1 MILPTRPLLN
11 RLITSTSS
19 SGIQTLTIDHPYSSL
34 TSQILT
40 QLHNSVTTSTA
51 KCIVIKSSNPKF
63 FCSGHDLKECN
74 PQTPKCDLHSLF
86 RLCNQTMLTIQNS
99 PIPCISSV
107 SGLATGAGLQIV
119 LSSHLTV
126 ADEEA
131 RFQTPG
137 VNLGLF
143 CSTPSVPLLHSVERK
158 WAYEMLLTG
167 DIFGVDDA
175 FRWGLVN
182 RVSSDL
188 ELDTQMLA
196 DKIVS
201 KSFEAIRIGLEG
213 IKYREGLSV
222 EEEYEFAG
230 KVMVDNMFEY
240 DAKEG
245 ISSFIEKRKPNWK

>member
-1 MILPTRPLLN
+1 M
-11 RLITSTSS
+11 
-19 SGIQTLTIDHPYSSL
+19 
-34 TSQILT
+34 
-40 QLHNSVTTSTA
+40 
-51 KCIVIKSSNPKF
+51 
-63 FCSGHDLKECN
+63 
-74 PQTPKCDLHSLF
+74 
-86 RLCNQTMLTIQNS
+86 
-99 PIPCISSV
+99 
-107 SGLATGAGLQIV
+107 QIV
-119 LSSHLTV
+119 LSSHLAV

-158 WAYEMLLTG
+158 WVYEMLLTG

-188 ELDTQMLA
+188 ELDTQILA

-201 KSFEAIRIGLEG
+201 KSVEAIRIGLEG
-213 IKYREGLSV
+213 IKDRKGLSV